1 MHTTYIYSFIY
12 PVLYFLLHCPHIE
25 TTFYNSCSNTYFLQQ
40 GRQLNALFL
49 TRDCTAKSHELFFFR
64 KTDSVKG
71 ACKIFNLESLFLT
84 VRTMINFNNYFQL
97 DSC

>member
-1 MHTTYIYSFIY
+1 MLS
-12 PVLYFLLHCPHIE
+12 FLLEIVQLKVM
-25 TTFYNSCSNTYFLQQ
+25 NS
-40 GRQLNALFL
+40 
-49 TRDCTAKSHELFFFR
+49 FFR

-97 DSC
+97 DSCLIAHSRGLNCIVVYKNCRNFNIAIKKTGNNA